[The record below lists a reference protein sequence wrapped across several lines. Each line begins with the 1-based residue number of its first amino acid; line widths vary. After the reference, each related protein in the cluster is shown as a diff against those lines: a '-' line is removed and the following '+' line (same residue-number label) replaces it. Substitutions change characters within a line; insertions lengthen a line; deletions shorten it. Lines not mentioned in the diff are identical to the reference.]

1 MALAP
6 RYRVIITNAASEDVE
21 MHAFSSLKYGYS
33 LNRGSG
39 AELNMPLTS
48 TKLDNLSTAPLN
60 SWLSIY
66 RWDDPDDQT
75 TERLVWY
82 GLLMDLSYNM
92 GDVGGSITMRYEDRA
107 RLLSYR
113 LVPRDYS
120 VTSATDASQILWD
133 LIDNSQQ
140 IVSGATVVGDLGIV
154 QGAAPASKNRQPEK
168 DLQNRTIL
176 ETMIAFS
183 EYIDGIDWEITP
195 TPRNQSSGIFNTYYR
210 GASQLYHKGQ
220 EIGVPLIYHIDE
232 TNELKINNVKT
243 VDVQESGSDYSNDVL
258 VLGATIEEAQLFAR
272 SENEPQQI
280 VYGLFQRVQSET
292 SISEQ
297 ATLDD
302 KADEELNARNNIPY
316 NIKLSMLPLQQPRFG
331 TFDVGDIFTFKFK
344 FYDFRDFTRQYR
356 LYRLT
361 VTVDA
366 NGVETMDFEL
376 NNI

>member
-6 RYRVIITNAASEDVE
+6 RYRVIITNAANENVE

-39 AELNMPLTS
+39 AELSMPLTS
-48 TKLDNLSTAPLN
+48 SKLDTLSTAPLN
-60 SWLSIY
+60 SWLSVY
-66 RWDDPDDQT
+66 RWDDPNDQS

-82 GLLMDLSYNM
+82 GLLIDLSYNM
-92 GDVGGSITMRYEDRA
+92 GDTSSSITMRYGDRA
-107 RLLSYR
+107 SLLSYR

-140 IVSGATVVGDLGIV
+140 IVAGATVVGDLGIV
-154 QGAAPASKNRQPEK
+154 QGGAPVSKNRQPLK

-176 ETMIAFS
+176 DIMISYS
-183 EYIDGIDWEITP
+183 ENIDGLDWEITP

-210 GASQLYHKGQ
+210 GAGQLYHKGQ
-220 EIGVPLIYHIDE
+220 EIGVPLIYHVDV
-232 TNELKINNVKT
+232 TNELKYNNVKT
-243 VDVQESGSDYSNDVL
+243 VDIQETGSDYANDVL
-258 VLGATIEEAQLFAR
+258 VLGATIEEAQLYAR
-272 SENEPQQI
+272 SENEPQQL
-280 VYGLFQRVQSET
+280 VYGLFQKVHSET

-297 ATLDD
+297 VALDD
-302 KADEELNARNNIPY
+302 RADEELNARNNIPY

-361 VTVDA
+361 VTVDN
-366 NGVETMDFEL
+366 NGIETMDFEL